1 MRSTLCALVMLALV
15 LLPAAGCSSSALRSQ
30 YDRMT
35 GSQPQSRVDINS
47 ASVGEL
53 ERLPG
58 LSSDDANR
66 IVQNR
71 PYSDT
76 DALVRRGILGP
87 KTYDKIEDYVYTS
100 RSRSERANQGLDQQ
114 GR

>member
-1 MRSTLCALVMLALV
+1 MRSTLYLLVVLGLA
-15 LLPAAGCSSSALRSQ
+15 LLPAAGCSSSAMRNQ
-30 YDRMT
+30 YDRIT
-35 GSQPQSRVDINS
+35 GSAPQSRVDINS

-58 LSSDDANR
+58 LSSEDANR

-87 KTYDKIEDYVYTS
+87 KKYDKIEDYVYTG
-100 RSRSERANQGLDQQ
+100 RSRSERANQGIDQQ